1 MTAYRRNLVA
11 GGTYFFTLNLADRRL
26 SFLTDNIGLLR
37 AAFRYTRAR
46 HPFTIDAI
54 VILPD
59 HLHALWTL
67 PAGDSDFS
75 TRWRLIKTTFSR
87 GLHLSERVSA
97 SRLQKRERGIWQ
109 RRFWEHTIRD
119 GGDFAR
125 HMDYIHFNPVKH
137 SYVERVQDWPFSSF
151 HRMVRLGSYPP
162 NGQAVQAMSR
172 AAVLARGD
180 GFRFRSTHPTSFELR
195 FACPSYGLSIRNILR

>member
-1 MTAYRRNLVA
+1 MTTYRRNLVA

-26 SFLTDNIGLLR
+26 SLLIDNIELLR
-37 AAFRYTRAR
+37 GAFRYARHR
-46 HPFTIDAI
+46 HPFTTEAI

-87 GLHLSERVSA
+87 GLPPTERVSA
-97 SRLQKRERGIWQ
+97 SRSYKHERCVWQ

-119 GGDFAR
+119 NGDFAR
-125 HMDYIHFNPVKH
+125 HVDYIHFNPVRH
-137 SYVERVQDWPFSSF
+137 GYVERVQDWPFSSF
-151 HRMVRLGSYPP
+151 HRAMRLGCYPP
-162 NGQAVQAMSR
+162 EWTGR
-172 AAVLARGD
+172 PGD
-180 GFRFRSTHPTSFELR
+180 EPDS
-195 FACPSYGLSIRNILR
+195 GLGER

>member
-11 GGTYFFTLNLADRRL
+11 GGTYFFTLNLADRRFPL
-26 SFLTDNIGLLR
+26 LTDNIGLLR
-37 AAFRYTRAR
+37 AAFRYTRHR

-59 HLHALWTL
+59 HLHSLWTL

-87 GLHLSERVSA
+87 GLRPGERVSA
-97 SRLQKRERGIWQ
+97 SRSRKCERGVWQ

-119 GGDFAR
+119 SSDFAR
-125 HMDYIHFNPVKH
+125 HVDYIHFNPVKH
-137 SYVERVQDWPFSSF
+137 GYVKRVQDWPFSSF
-151 HRMVRLGSYPP
+151 HHMVRLGCYPARMGGP
-162 NGQAVQAMSR
+162 SR
-172 AAVLARGD
+172 R
-180 GFRFRSTHPTSFELR
+180 
-195 FACPSYGLSIRNILR
+195 

>member
-11 GGTYFFTLNLADRRL
+11 GGTYFFTVNLADRRL
-26 SFLTDNIGLLR
+26 SLLTGNIELLR
-37 AAFRYTRAR
+37 AAFRYTRHR

-67 PAGDSDFS
+67 PAGDSDFA

-87 GLHLSERVSA
+87 GLRPIERVSA
-97 SRLQKRERGIWQ
+97 SRSSKGERGIWQ

-119 GGDFAR
+119 DDDFAR
-125 HMDYIHFNPVKH
+125 HVDYIHFNPVKH
-137 SYVERVQDWPFSSF
+137 SYVERVRDWPFSSF
-151 HRMVRLGSYPP
+151 HRMVRLGWYPAEWAGRP
-162 NGQAVQAMSR
+162 GA
-172 AAVLARGD
+172 GPD
-180 GFRFRSTHPTSFELR
+180 GGFGER
-195 FACPSYGLSIRNILR
+195 